1 MLIEV
6 GKVVGVWGVKGW
18 IKLHSYTRERSDI
31 GRYSPWSLAP
41 RQIAGDKHQ
50 ADAFDVTQCRA
61 QGRGMV
67 AKLSGIDTREAAE
80 SLNGRI
86 IYIERS
92 QLPALPEGEFYWQDL
107 IGLEV
112 LNSAGQSFG
121 RVKSMLETGANDVVV
136 VTPPAE
142 QSGPDVL
149 IPYVDE
155 VILEIDLEQGKM
167 RVDWDPSYLTD

>member
-1 MLIEV
+1 
-6 GKVVGVWGVKGW
+6 
-18 IKLHSYTRERSDI
+18 
-31 GRYSPWSLAP
+31 
-41 RQIAGDKHQ
+41 
-50 ADAFDVTQCRA
+50 
-61 QGRGMV
+61 MV

-121 RVKSMLETGANDVVV
+121 QVKSMLETGANDVVV